1 MKTFNNIEELM
12 AATKGSQLNAQA
24 VINKR
29 AHIDGEWQN
38 FETTDNFDE
47 SFIDTVVNLL
57 GGQHA
62 TKRNIRY
69 ALQFGTP
76 QHWGLTRIMCA
87 KYGESPCRWSYC
99 AGQDYPAELSTIRKY
114 LAK

>member
-87 KYGESPCRWSYC
+87 KYGESPCRW
-99 AGQDYPAELSTIRKY
+99 
-114 LAK
+114 